1 MIPDARREIDRRAR
15 VLPSGMPAQVRA
27 WVALAGGGTAAS
39 VQSGV

>member
-1 MIPDARREIDRRAR
+1 MIPDARGEIDRHAR

-27 WVALAGGGTAAS
+27 WVALAGGTAAS